1 MTKRRQR
8 QGQGQRGR
16 GAKLQEWHEQEAGKA
31 RQARATPVLGAS
43 ASELACPASRCQ
55 QCRIFSAKSKSGSR
69 QSENKSER
77 GRELGKVCKRDSESD
92 APSTASH
99 VLLIFFSTWTPVA
112 HASTLDHGECRRF
125 VVSAAAGDD
134 VAAVGQCCC
143 CCCCS

>member
-1 MTKRRQR
+1 M
-8 QGQGQRGR
+8 
-16 GAKLQEWHEQEAGKA
+16 QEWHEQEAGKA
-31 RQARATPVLGAS
+31 RQARATSVLGAS

-55 QCRIFSAKSKSGSR
+55 QCRIFSAAKSKSGSR

-77 GRELGKVCKRDSESD
+77 GRERKRGKVCKRDSKSD

-134 VAAVGQCCC
+134 VAAVA
-143 CCCCS
+143 SVVAAVAAVALNA